1 MQWHNIEA
9 KLLKQYERQLE
20 EQEYIVA
27 MVVSPN
33 PQLSH
38 PNTFNCLIRF
48 SFLI

>member
-27 MVVSPN
+27 MVVSRA
-33 PQLSH
+33 QLSH